1 MLKLNG
7 TWLGYRDYWRWGTQN
22 RYETI
27 KYADKSYI
35 NLSRKEWKPTK
46 KEGVEIRE
54 NWKRKLKKKIIK
66 IYHKVFKWRI
76 LEDYNDIG
84 DGE

>member
-1 MLKLNG
+1 MKAYQKRRG
-7 TWLGYRDYWRWGTQN
+7 GDQ
-22 RYETI
+22 
-27 KYADKSYI
+27 
-35 NLSRKEWKPTK
+35 
-46 KEGVEIRE
+46 
-54 NWKRKLKKKIIK
+54 RKLKKKAEKKIIK